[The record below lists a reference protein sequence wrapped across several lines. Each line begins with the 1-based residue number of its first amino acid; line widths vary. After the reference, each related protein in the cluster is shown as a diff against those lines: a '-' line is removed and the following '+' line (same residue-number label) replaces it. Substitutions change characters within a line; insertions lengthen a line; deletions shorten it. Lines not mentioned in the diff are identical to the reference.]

1 MPDVGPRGATPEPKV
16 QKPDIGAGGSLAH
29 PCLGRE
35 DGASRTKGRDGMHDR
50 GVVEVLVDD
59 GAIEEG
65 KKGDYFQNLG

>member
-16 QKPDIGAGGSLAH
+16 QKPDIGA
-29 PCLGRE
+29 
-35 DGASRTKGRDGMHDR
+35 SRTKGRDGVHDR